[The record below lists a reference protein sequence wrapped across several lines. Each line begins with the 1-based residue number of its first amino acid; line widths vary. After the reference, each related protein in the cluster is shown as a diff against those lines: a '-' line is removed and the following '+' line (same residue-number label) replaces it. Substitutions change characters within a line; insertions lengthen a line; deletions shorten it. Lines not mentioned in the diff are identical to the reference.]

1 MSCEHQWRAAISW
14 IQSNS
19 TLVRSIAAP
28 YNRYMASGDKDV
40 EQEAVLTA
48 FSTLTILAKKGEHSS
63 RFGAYFRVLFRTR
76 CIKMATGG
84 MVTDLDDIDQILTIP
99 SELKN
104 YEPDCKIIEQAL
116 QKMSNRQRQISRWV
130 LNQPH
135 PVSTAIIARQF
146 GIQRRAVRYLL
157 CNAIRQVKKT
167 TYENTPVRKNIS
179 VAA

>member
-14 IQSNS
+14 VQSNN
-19 TLVRSIAAP
+19 TLVCSIAAP
-28 YNRYMASGDKDV
+28 YSRYMASGDKDI
-40 EQEAVLTA
+40 EQEAILTA
-48 FSTLTILAKKGEHSS
+48 FSALTILADKGEHRS
-63 RFGAYFRVLFRTR
+63 RLGAYFRVLFCTR

-84 MVTDLDDIDQILTIP
+84 MVTGLDDIDQILTIP
-99 SELKN
+99 SEQKN
-104 YEPDCKIIEQAL
+104 HEPDHEIIEQAL

-135 PVSTAIIARQF
+135 PVSTTIIAGKF